1 MIGEPHMP
9 RQIEFYFDFLSPY
22 SYLATTQFPHIRAE
36 TGAEIVYTPFRILEL
51 MKLVGNRPTTVECK
65 NKGLYAGADIQRW
78 AARYRAPYAPNQ
90 HRRGFD
96 HDLLRRAAL
105 AAIEQGRGDAYVR
118 MVYGAIWAGDVN
130 LAERSNL
137 AALLGQA
144 DLDGE
149 ALLNIAGDARYGE
162 LLDKSTE
169 AAAQRGVFGSPTFF
183 VGDQMFFGN
192 DRLDFVVEA
201 LKAA

>member
-1 MIGEPHMP
+1 MP
-9 RQIEFYFDFLSPY
+9 RQIEFYFDFPSPY
-22 SYLATTQFPHIRAE
+22 SYLATTQFPHIRSE

-51 MKLVGNRPTTVECK
+51 MKLVGNRPTTVECE
-65 NKGLYAGADIQRW
+65 NKGAYAGADIRRW

-105 AAIEQGRGDAYVR
+105 AATEQGHGDIFVR
-118 MVYGAIWAGDVN
+118 TVYAAIWAGDVN

-137 AALLGQA
+137 AALLDQA
-144 DLDGE
+144 ELDGE
-149 ALLNIAGDARYGE
+149 ALLKAADDPGYSE

>member
-1 MIGEPHMP
+1 MI
-9 RQIEFYFDFLSPY
+9 
-22 SYLATTQFPHIRAE
+22 
-36 TGAEIVYTPFRILEL
+36 
-51 MKLVGNRPTTVECK
+51 
-65 NKGLYAGADIQRW
+65 
-78 AARYRAPYAPNQ
+78 
-90 HRRGFD
+90 
-96 HDLLRRAAL
+96 
-105 AAIEQGRGDAYVR
+105 
-118 MVYGAIWAGDVN
+118 YGAIWAGDVN

-137 AALLGQA
+137 AALLDQA
-144 DLDGE
+144 DLEGE
-149 ALLNIAGDARYGE
+149 ALLEIASDARYGE